1 MDLTK
6 NDNNGYLNE
15 SDITFK
21 QYEFHKSRLK
31 RWQNEFFKQNKK
43 KPDKN
48 DVKFAGED
56 IENSFN
62 VYTRYKMLLAQNKY
76 DSKSANNS
84 LSAQQPSSGAIW
96 NDSLKLKPKIQ
107 AVAKANLKKKS
118 DSPISLKPS
127 KKINSFRNYV
137 KNDIHTCR
145 TKSSEDVHNVKL
157 QTDDNFFEINSPT
170 LKNTSLKVI
179 STENTNT
186 TLIQRFNTTQQ
197 ITNKC
202 LKVSFDSTNTFHTN
216 ENMYE
221 NNEVTGKMSF
231 KTSDE
236 LNSLLG
242 TENDLQQCNSIS
254 NNKRPRPWGDSY
266 DNHVE
271 QPSKKIALEIT
282 AISLENNDDK
292 VLKNSLKKKPILGD
306 EENSAACTSKMNDWE
321 KVPAL
326 ELSTKP
332 FNLSDRNSNSLLING
347 QPNNSKPSNN
357 AKTNSDDLNLTV
369 HSNHISASDDN
380 LCPFISNKKYD
391 SPYDRPKGKNDNFI
405 KVNLKKK
412 KYSGGKKPFNYATFK
427 NKQWKQNRDKSIKFD
442 SYNSCSNSKSLKKT
456 QENFELTDLENL
468 LNNDSNSIYEENLID
483 QKFSN
488 NILDEEPVKLTQ
500 NDSVQIKPYF
510 ELEQN
515 GKIPDTPKEIFESL
529 NLFGY
534 ESFRPGQEKAIMNIL
549 SGSSTLIISHTGS
562 GKSLC
567 YQLPAFIFSKR
578 SKCLTLVVS
587 PLLSLIDD
595 QLANLPKFLSAASYS
610 SNLSSAKRKKVLK
623 NLKDCKIDVLFV
635 SPETIAANGCATY
648 FIKYIQSV
656 ATISFV
662 CIDEVHCLSQ
672 WSHNFRPSY
681 LIVCNVLKEV
691 LGVNRFMGITA
702 TASSSIIAE
711 LTTLFEIKDNN
722 AGVILHSSFPSNLT
736 LTISKDIQKEDA
748 LIKFVKHRLK
758 EQHNSMIVYCTR
770 REDCFKV
777 SNVLRTSL
785 RQASFIDNKLISNI
799 SEPYHAGLTAQK
811 RRSVQNAFMKGEIRI
826 IVATVAFG
834 MGINKPD
841 IRSVIHYNMPSSLEN
856 YVQEVGRAGR
866 DGKPA
871 FCHMFLSP
879 ELKINEQE
887 ILRHIFANVINK
899 QSVKYLVQKVFTTH
913 TCDCSTEI
921 CLGHEVIFSIEDT
934 ILTLDL
940 SEEMIVTLLCYI
952 QIYFHKYINLLPQ
965 AFMYATVKSKSG
977 FQAIQLAQKK
987 SSSLSAAIN
996 QMKVYKNY
1004 SENISEIKI
1013 PILQIAR
1020 CLGWTFQK
1028 IIQDLKRLEFETAIT
1043 KSGPP
1048 SLSVEFN
1055 TLGFHMKVYGN
1066 LSEDVLNEIVA
1077 TLMKQNIIQKNL
1089 RLQKLESISSISQ
1102 KLSFET
1108 VDQCM
1113 TVSED
1118 VQMKSVELRKSIQ
1131 TYFQENVM
1139 KTDGITNHTTLTDA
1153 ENIKKSIENLILSY
1167 GDERFNSHSISRIF
1181 HGIQSPRYPAL
1192 QWYKCKYWRAYI
1204 HEDFDALNKLA
1215 EDVLRNFKI
1224 K

>member
-1 MDLTK
+1 
-6 NDNNGYLNE
+6 
-15 SDITFK
+15 
-21 QYEFHKSRLK
+21 
-31 RWQNEFFKQNKK
+31 
-43 KPDKN
+43 
-48 DVKFAGED
+48 
-56 IENSFN
+56 
-62 VYTRYKMLLAQNKY
+62 MLLAQNKY

-84 LSAQQPSSGAIW
+84 LSIQQPSSGAIW

-107 AVAKANLKKKS
+107 EVAKANLKKKS
-118 DSPISLKPS
+118 DSPISLKPP

-137 KNDIHTCR
+137 KNDIHTSR
-145 TKSSEDVHNVKL
+145 TKSSEDIHNIKL
-157 QTDDNFFEINSPT
+157 QIDDNSFEINSPT

-202 LKVSFDSTNTFHTN
+202 LKASFDSTITFHTN
-216 ENMYE
+216 ENTYE
-221 NNEVTGKMSF
+221 NNKVTGKMSF

-236 LNSLLG
+236 LSSLMD
-242 TENDLQQCNSIS
+242 TEDDLQQCNSIS
-254 NNKRPRPWGDSY
+254 NNKRPRPGDDSY
-266 DNHVE
+266 DNYVE

-306 EENSAACTSKMNDWE
+306 GENSAACTSKMNDWE
-321 KVPAL
+321 KVPGL
-326 ELSTKP
+326 ELSTKK
-332 FNLSDRNSNSLLING
+332 FNLSENLNSNGLLING

-357 AKTNSDDLNLTV
+357 AKTNSDDFNLTV
-369 HSNHISASDDN
+369 HSNHISATDDN

-442 SYNSCSNSKSLKKT
+442 SYNSCSNSKSLKRT
-456 QENFELTDLENL
+456 QENFELTELENL

-488 NILDEEPVKLTQ
+488 NILDEETVKLTQ

-529 NLFGY
+529 HLFGY

-562 GKSLC
+562 GKSFC
-567 YQLPAFIFSKR
+567 YQLPAFIYSKR
-578 SKCLTLVVS
+578 SKCLTLVIS

-623 NLKDCKIDVLFV
+623 DLKDCKIDVLFV

-770 REDCFKV
+770 REDCFKI

-785 RQASFIDNKLISNI
+785 RQASFIENKLISNI
-799 SEPYHAGLTAQK
+799 AEPYHAGLTAQK
-811 RRSVQNAFMKGEIRI
+811 RRSVQTAFMKGEIPI

-921 CLGHEVIFSIEDT
+921 CRGHEVIFSIEDT

-940 SEEMIVTLLCYI
+940 SEEMIVTLLCYM
-952 QIYFHKYINLLPQ
+952 QIYFRKYINLLPQ

-977 FQAIQLAQKK
+977 YQAIQLAQKK

-1004 SENISEIKI
+1004 TENISEIKI

-1020 CLGWTFQK
+1020 SLGWTFQK

-1043 KSGPP
+1043 KSGLP

-1077 TLMKQNIIQKNL
+1077 TLMKQNIMQKNL

-1113 TVSED
+1113 AVSED